1 MSFHKFFHMIY
12 SMTGYGKATR
22 EINKKKYTVEVRT
35 LNSKSLDLILK
46 FPLVFREHES
56 EIRSLIAQILDRGKV
71 DFWIMQEDLAENSSF
86 SINVP
91 IVQSYYRQLK
101 ELCVTLQ
108 IPETDWMQLIFRLPE
123 VIKTSDEVLGEETW
137 NEIKSLIIEA
147 LTRCMDFRLAEG
159 KYLMDALNNHVAI
172 IEKKLEEITPFEI
185 SRTEKLREKL
195 RKSLADIV
203 KEPETDKNRF
213 EQEIIYYLEKLDI
226 SEEKTRLKSHC
237 NYFKET
243 MHADGFNG
251 RKLNF
256 ISQEIGREINTLG
269 SKASD
274 AQIQRIV
281 VQMKDE
287 LEKIKEQVMNIL

>member
-1 MSFHKFFHMIY
+1 MIY

-35 LNSKSLDLILK
+35 LNSKSLDLNLK
-46 FPLVFREHES
+46 HPPVFREYES
-56 EIRSLIAQILDRGKV
+56 EIRSLISQKLDRGKI
-71 DFWIMQEDLAENSSF
+71 DFWIIEEDLAENSSF
-86 SINVP
+86 SINTP
-91 IVQSYYRQLK
+91 LVQSYYRQLK
-101 ELCVTLQ
+101 DLCIALQ

-123 VIKTSDEVLGEETW
+123 VIKTSEEILGEETW

-159 KYLMDALNNHVAI
+159 NSLMNALNNHVAI

-195 RKSLADIV
+195 RKSVADIV
-203 KEPETDKNRF
+203 KESETDKNRF

-226 SEEKTRLKSHC
+226 SEEKIRLKSHC

-243 MHADGFNG
+243 LHADGFNG
-251 RKLNF
+251 RKLYF

-269 SKASD
+269 AKAYD

>member
-1 MSFHKFFHMIY
+1 MIY

-35 LNSKSLDLILK
+35 LNSKSLDLNLK
-46 FPLVFREHES
+46 YPPVFREYES
-56 EIRSLIAQILDRGKV
+56 EIRSLISQKLDRGKI
-71 DFWIMQEDLAENSSF
+71 DFWIIEEDLAENSSF
-86 SINVP
+86 SINTP
-91 IVQSYYRQLK
+91 LVQSYYRQLK
-101 ELCVTLQ
+101 DLCIALQ

-123 VIKTSDEVLGEETW
+123 VIKTSEEILGEETW
-137 NEIKSLIIEA
+137 NEIKSLISEA

-159 KYLMDALNNHVAI
+159 NSLMNALNNHVAI

-195 RKSLADIV
+195 RKSIADIV
-203 KEPETDKNRF
+203 KESETDKNRF

-243 MHADGFNG
+243 LHADGFNG
-251 RKLNF
+251 RKLYF

-269 SKASD
+269 AKASD

>member
-1 MSFHKFFHMIY
+1 MIY

-35 LNSKSLDLILK
+35 LNSKSLDLNLK
-46 FPLVFREHES
+46 YPPVFREYES
-56 EIRSLIAQILDRGKV
+56 EIRSLISQKLDRGKI
-71 DFWIMQEDLAENSSF
+71 DFWITQENLTENSSF
-86 SINVP
+86 SINTP
-91 IVQSYYRQLK
+91 LVQSYYRQLK
-101 ELCVTLQ
+101 DLCVALQ

-123 VIKTSDEVLGEETW
+123 VIKTSEEVLGEETW
-137 NEIKSLIIEA
+137 NEIKSLISEA

-159 KYLMDALNNHVAI
+159 NSLMNALYNHVAI

-195 RKSLADIV
+195 RKSIADIV
-203 KEPETDKNRF
+203 KESETDKNRF

-243 MHADGFNG
+243 LHADGFNG
-251 RKLNF
+251 RKLYF

-269 SKASD
+269 AKASD